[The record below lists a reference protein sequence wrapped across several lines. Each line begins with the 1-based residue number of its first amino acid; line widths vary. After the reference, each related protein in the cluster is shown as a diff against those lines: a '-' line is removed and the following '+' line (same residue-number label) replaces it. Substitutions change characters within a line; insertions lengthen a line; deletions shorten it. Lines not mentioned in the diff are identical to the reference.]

1 MKFIT
6 HDIQL
11 TRLDCKVEITTY
23 DRGKDT
29 VWHTLRFSSTDN
41 YDYGALT
48 LYLKHEQLMEIA
60 KVIQQDHAKTVVAA
74 AYMEEEILKEEKDG
88 G

>member
-1 MKFIT
+1 MKFMT
-6 HDIQL
+6 NDIQL

-23 DRGKDT
+23 DRLEDT
-29 VWHTLRFSSTDN
+29 IWHTLRFSSSDN

-48 LYLKHEQLMEIA
+48 LYLKHEQLIEIA

-74 AYMEEEILKEEKDG
+74 AHMEETTDG

>member
-60 KVIQQDHAKTVVAA
+60 KVIQQDAVKTVEEAA
-74 AYMEEEILKEEKDG
+74 HG